1 MIRMNSV
8 YRHYSAIGLEEEM
21 EKELGV
27 TDARRQFSSIIDEV
41 RYRGDNYVI
50 VKYGE
55 PAAAIV
61 PISLYRKWQHE
72 RQEVFN
78 VIREIREMNQEADPD
93 QVMQKVL
100 KAQQAVRQAR
110 ASQQT

>member
-1 MIRMNSV
+1 
-8 YRHYSAIGLEEEM
+8 M

-50 VKYGE
+50 VKHGE

-61 PISLYRKWQHE
+61 PISLYRRWQHE
-72 RQEVFN
+72 RQELFN
-78 VIREIREMNQEADPD
+78 VIREIRRRNQEADPD
-93 QVMQKVL
+93 EVMQEVL
-100 KAQQAVRQAR
+100 EAQQAVRVAK
-110 ASQQT
+110 ASQQP

>member
-1 MIRMNSV
+1 M
-8 YRHYSAIGLEEEM
+8 YRNYSTIKLEEEM

-27 TDARRQFSSIIDEV
+27 TDARRQFSSIIDAV

-50 VKYGE
+50 VKHGE

-61 PISLYRKWQHE
+61 PISLYRKWQAE
-72 RQEVFN
+72 RQQLFN
-78 VIREIREMNQEADPD
+78 VIREIRESNRDADSD
-93 QVMQKVL
+93 EVMQEVL

-110 ASQQT
+110 ASQQP

>member
-1 MIRMNSV
+1 
-8 YRHYSAIGLEEEM
+8 M
-21 EKELGV
+21 EKELGI
-27 TDARRQFSSIIDEV
+27 TEARRQFSSIIDEV

-50 VKYGE
+50 VKHGE

-72 RQEVFN
+72 RQELFN
-78 VIREIREMNQEADPD
+78 VIREIRERNQEADPD
-93 QVMQKVL
+93 EVMQEVL

-110 ASQQT
+110 ASQQP